1 MSGPTNGTGGYMPK
15 SLLRLFVIGGL
26 ALLFAMPA
34 VAQQYGGTTLRFI
47 PHADLSM
54 LDPYFTGVYIT
65 RNYGYMV
72 YDTLFAMDS
81 QFRPQPQMVD
91 SWKVSDDK
99 LTYTFTLRDGLKFHD
114 GQPVRATDVVA
125 SLKRWGQRNDAYG
138 QPLLAAAAAIEPVG
152 DKEFRFA
159 LKTPFPVLEAL
170 STLTSP
176 TPFMLP
182 ERLAQT
188 DAFTQIK
195 EAIGSGPFKFVKE
208 EWQPGHRVVYVK
220 NPDYVPR
227 TEPPN
232 WASGGK
238 VVKVD
243 RVEWLYIP
251 EAVTAAQALG
261 AGEVDYWENVPSDYA
276 PALERDANIVTRSSS
291 SFMGTVRFN
300 QLHPPFDN
308 VKIRQAV
315 LAVTDQRDYMAAMA
329 GAQRNWRTCF
339 SYYVCDVPEADEQ
352 GGEALSGPR
361 DYDKAKRL
369 IGEAGY
375 KGERVVV
382 LDAAD
387 IPQLHAEALVTND
400 LLQRLGLNVELT
412 TAEWGTVIK
421 RVLMRE
427 PIERGGWSV
436 MNTVFA
442 YYDMINPATNRF
454 LRAGGLT
461 GSAPGWP
468 TDEKIES
475 LRAAWFA
482 ATDDAQRHDLADQ
495 IQQRAFEFVPYIPT
509 GQPVG
514 RRAFRKNLAG
524 VLDAPLSFLWN
535 IEKRQ

>member
-1 MSGPTNGTGGYMPK
+1 
-15 SLLRLFVIGGL
+15 
-26 ALLFAMPA
+26 MPA
-34 VAQQYGGTTLRFI
+34 TSNGLFIAAFLAALSPLAAAAQSDAGKTLRVV
-47 PHADLSM
+47 PHADLTVV
-54 LDPYFTGVYIT
+54 DPQFIGVYIT
-65 RNYGYMV
+65 RNFGYLV
-72 YDTLFAMDS
+72 YDTLFGMDRD
-81 QFRPQPQMVD
+81 FRPQPEMVD
-91 SWKVSDDK
+91 SWQISDDK

-276 PALERDANIVTRSSS
+276 PALERDTEIVIQSNAGLL
-291 SFMGTVRFN
+291 GTVRFN
-300 QLHPPFDN
+300 HLNPPFSD
-308 VKIRQAV
+308 VKMRQAV

-339 SYYVCDVPEADEQ
+339 S
-352 GGEALSGPR
+352 
-361 DYDKAKRL
+361 
-369 IGEAGY
+369 
-375 KGERVVV
+375 
-382 LDAAD
+382 
-387 IPQLHAEALVTND
+387 
-400 LLQRLGLNVELT
+400 
-412 TAEWGTVIK
+412 
-421 RVLMRE
+421 
-427 PIERGGWSV
+427 
-436 MNTVFA
+436 
-442 YYDMINPATNRF
+442 
-454 LRAGGLT
+454 
-461 GSAPGWP
+461 
-468 TDEKIES
+468 
-475 LRAAWFA
+475 
-482 ATDDAQRHDLADQ
+482 
-495 IQQRAFEFVPYIPT
+495 
-509 GQPVG
+509 
-514 RRAFRKNLAG
+514 
-524 VLDAPLSFLWN
+524 
-535 IEKRQ
+535 

>member
-1 MSGPTNGTGGYMPK
+1 MMFAM
-15 SLLRLFVIGGL
+15 LARVILVSSL
-26 ALLFAMPA
+26 ALLSAMPA
-34 VAQQYGGTTLRFI
+34 VAQQGTGTTLRFI
-47 PHADLSM
+47 PHADLSI

-81 QFRPQPQMVD
+81 AFRPQPQMVD
-91 SWKVSDDK
+91 TWRVSDDR
-99 LTYTFTLRDGLKFHD
+99 LTYTFTLREGLKFHD

-138 QPLLAAAAAIEPVG
+138 QPLLAAAAAIERV
-152 DKEFRFA
+152 DEKAFRIA

-170 STLTSP
+170 ATLTSP
-176 TPFMLP
+176 TPFILP
-182 ERLAQT
+182 ERLAET

-208 EWQPGHRVVYVK
+208 EWQPGHQVVYVK

-227 TEPPN
+227 EEPPN

-238 VVKVD
+238 VAKVG

-261 AGEVDYWENVPSDYA
+261 AGEADYWENVPSDYA
-276 PALERDANIVTRSSS
+276 PALERDRNIVITSTRGAL
-291 SFMGTVRFN
+291 GTVRFN
-300 QLHPPFDN
+300 QLNPPFDDI
-308 VKIRQAV
+308 KMRQAV
-315 LAVTDQRDYMAAMA
+315 LMVANQRDYLSAMA
-329 GAQRNWRTCF
+329 GDPKNWRTCF
-339 SYYVCDVPEADEQ
+339 SFYACDGAEPDER

-369 IGEAGY
+369 IAKAGY
-375 KGERVVV
+375 TGERVVV

-400 LLQRLGLNVELT
+400 VLHRLGLNVELA

-427 PIERGGWSV
+427 PVEQGGWSV
-436 MNTVFA
+436 MNTTFA
-442 YYDMINPATNRF
+442 YFDMINPATNRF
-454 LRAGGLT
+454 LRAGGVT
-461 GSAPGWP
+461 GSPPGWP
-468 TDEKIES
+468 TDEKIEA
-475 LRAAWFA
+475 LRTAWFA
-482 ATDDAQRHDLADQ
+482 ATDDAQRRDLADQ
-495 IQQRAFEFVPYIPT
+495 VQQRAFEFVPYIPT
-509 GQPVG
+509 GQLIG

-524 VLDAPLSFLWN
+524 VIDASITFLWN

>member
-1 MSGPTNGTGGYMPK
+1 MFAW
-15 SLLRLFVIGGL
+15 LARLIVAAGL
-26 ALLFAMPA
+26 ALLPA
-34 VAQQYGGTTLRFI
+34 LPSAAQQGAGTTLRFV
-47 PHADLSM
+47 PHADLSI
-54 LDPYFTGVYIT
+54 LDPYFTGAYIT

-72 YDTLFAMDS
+72 YDTLFAMDG

-91 SWKVSDDK
+91 AWKVSDDK

-114 GQPVRATDVVA
+114 GQPVRAADVVA

-138 QPLLAAAAAIEPVG
+138 QSLLAAAAAIEPMT
-152 DKEFRFA
+152 DKEFRIE

-170 STLTSP
+170 ATLTSP
-176 TPFMLP
+176 TPFILP

-195 EAIGSGPFKFVKE
+195 EAIGSGPFKFVKD
-208 EWQPGHRVVYVK
+208 EWQPGHKVVYVK

-227 TEPPN
+227 KEPPS

-276 PALERDANIVTRSSS
+276 PALEREAEIVVQSNAG
-291 SFMGTVRFN
+291 FLGTVRLN
-300 QLHPPFDN
+300 HLNPPFDDI
-308 VKIRQAV
+308 KMRQAV
-315 LAVTDQRDYMAAMA
+315 LMVADQRDYLSAMA
-329 GAQRNWRTCF
+329 GDPKNWRTCF
-339 SYYVCDVPEADEQ
+339 SFYACDAAEPDEQ

-361 DYDKAKRL
+361 DFDKAKRL

-375 KGERVVV
+375 NGERVVL

-400 LLQRLGLNVELT
+400 LLQKLGLNVELAT
-412 TAEWGTVIK
+412 TEWGTVIK

-427 PIERGGWSV
+427 PVAQGGW
-436 MNTVFA
+436 NVFVTA
-442 YYDMINPATNRF
+442 FASFDMINPATNRF
-454 LRAGGLT
+454 LRAGGVK
-461 GSAPGWP
+461 GAPPGWP
-468 TDEKIES
+468 TDEKIEA

-482 ATDDAQRHDLADQ
+482 ATDEARRRDLADQ

-509 GQPVG
+509 GQLVG

-524 VLDAPLSFLWN
+524 VLDAPLPFLWN
-535 IEKRQ
+535 IEKR